1 MYIVDMVR
9 LKYYALNSPMKK
21 KKKKVWEVDLFQNE
35 HNKRTKYKLK

>member
-1 MYIVDMVR
+1 MYIVDMVC

-21 KKKKVWEVDLFQNE
+21 KIVWEVDLFQNE

>member
-21 KKKKVWEVDLFQNE
+21 KKIVWEVDLFQNE

>member
-9 LKYYALNSPMKK
+9 LKYYALNSPM